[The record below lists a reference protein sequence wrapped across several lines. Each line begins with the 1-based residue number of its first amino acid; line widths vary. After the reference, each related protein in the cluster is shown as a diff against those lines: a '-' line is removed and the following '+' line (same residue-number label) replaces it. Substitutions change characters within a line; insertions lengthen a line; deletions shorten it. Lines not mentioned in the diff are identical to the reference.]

1 MSGNPYRTQRATQRP
16 AGGPLLPDHDRARE
30 AAHAVWGHVRSLH
43 LLFDEEMRRLPEPTI
58 WRNLDNEVRG
68 LHGRIWPDVMHDHHD
83 LAAAKSIGDLAA
95 AELDGFADLIA
106 DSPGHTMAAPIWMEG
121 LSRLDRE
128 RRLWSASA
136 GTAFAAY
143 ALYTAVDWI
152 GLRCA
157 VRSGAQPA
165 AARTVVLGGFYGIFQ
180 PKSTSIEEALD
191 RVLDASGGRQ
201 VTEEKARPMPH
212 IAVPASSETQRQQ
225 PRSKARQFIPAG
237 IQLGSKWQWGSR

>member
-1 MSGNPYRTQRATQRP
+1 MQRP
-16 AGGPLLPDHDRARE
+16 AGGLQLPDHDRARE

-43 LLFDEEMRRLPEPTI
+43 VLFDEELRRLPEPAI

-83 LAAAKSIGDLAA
+83 FVAAKSIGDLAA

-106 DSPGHTMAAPIWMEG
+106 DSPGHTMAAPIWVEG

-136 GTAFAAY
+136 GPAFAAY
-143 ALYTAVDWI
+143 AIYTAVDWI

-165 AARTVVLGGFYGIFQ
+165 AARTVVLGSFYGIFQ

-191 RVLDASGGRQ
+191 RALEASGGRP
-201 VTEEKARPMPH
+201 VSEVKAPPLPP
-212 IAVPASSETQRQQ
+212 IAADAGSETQPEQ
-225 PRSKARQFIPAG
+225 PKSKARQFIPAG
-237 IQLGSKWQWGSR
+237 IQLGAKWQW

>member
-1 MSGNPYRTQRATQRP
+1 MQRP

-30 AAHAVWGHVRSLH
+30 AAHAVWSHVRSLH
-43 LLFDEEMRRLPEPTI
+43 LLFDEEMRRLPEPAN

-68 LHGRIWPDVMHDHHD
+68 LHGRIWPEVKDDHHD
-83 LAAAKSIGDLAA
+83 LVVAKSIGDLAA

-106 DSPGHTMAAPIWMEG
+106 DSPGHTMASPIWMEG

-128 RRLWSASA
+128 RRLWSAGA
-136 GTAFAAY
+136 GPAFSAY
-143 ALYTAVDWI
+143 AIYTAIDWI

-191 RVLDASGGRQ
+191 RVLGASGGRHFAE
-201 VTEEKARPMPH
+201 VKARAMPP
-212 IAVPASSETQRQQ
+212 IAAPTSSETQPKQPKSKPRQL
-225 PRSKARQFIPAG
+225 IPAG
-237 IQLGSKWQWGSR
+237 IQLGAKWQW